1 MDQDSLSTTSSMDI
15 DPQIHPVNGS
25 SPFTTGYS
33 NGFFHQVSAPGNGQ
47 PVCETL
53 KHLSNGNNPV
63 DGLKRIKI
71 SHNPPPCTN
80 GRSAIQN
87 SFEEECV
94 NNHTPDVLVV
104 DSHMSNG
111 EKMAGCPPVMSVVSV
126 PVRESWLLRLFEST
140 LFDMNIAITYL
151 FKSKEP
157 GVLSYIG
164 NRLFT
169 FNNVDVDFYLFQ
181 LVTLY
186 LHHYD
191 IAEALHPYIISRC
204 RSSSHFSLLIIWLLD
219 SFCKDV
225 SVPKFTSISKRKSL
239 GSKLKNLILSEEIK
253 PKEMIPI
260 TIVDLTNHQ
269 SFHKSHHGSAVT
281 PAHKKSHHRSYSE
294 TTFARNNNP
303 SSTTPSLLLN
313 PKESLGDLSSG
324 RAFDNGCVCSEIPR
338 PVTNEHYSKAIL
350 YCPNVQQQQQSC
362 SCGAAKLSPQLEFI
376 KSLLNIGTNLQAV
389 PSKDIKAQKLL
400 ADLSIINLNL
410 PARVWLPI
418 YSFNHMV
425 IRIPP
430 GAAVLLNSKERA
442 PFLVYMEAI
451 ELSCDVHLAP
461 IPTKIVSQSLRQT
474 KSEENLLKYHQEDM
488 NVTSDDLSQ
497 TPSKFTLNPAVDNDQ
512 ECWMTS
518 SDVIEVAEADLNY
531 VKADGSQLLKIKERD
546 KDTISQFSQDSVLTE
561 PDGTNGGSKSGPVI
575 FVAAGDIRRRL
586 TESLNTPKSTFTRDP
601 EDPSAASLKEP
612 WDEKVK
618 RIRESSPF
626 GHLAGWRLLP
636 AIIKCGDDLRQEL
649 MAFQFMVTLQNI
661 WNEERIPL
669 WIRPYQILVLSSES
683 GMIEPILNTVSLH
696 QVKKHSKMSLL
707 QYFLQEF
714 GPMSSELFLSAQRNF
729 VQSCA
734 AYCIVSYLIQ
744 VKDR

>member
-1 MDQDSLSTTSSMDI
+1 MDVDPLTN
-15 DPQIHPVNGS
+15 PQILPVNGS
-25 SPFTTGYS
+25 SSSLTNTRL
-33 NGFFHQVSAPGNGQ
+33 NGFFHQVSAPGNGHL
-47 PVCETL
+47 VCETS
-53 KHLSNGNNPV
+53 KHLSNGSDSP
-63 DGLKRIKI
+63 DGLKRMKV
-71 SHNPPPCTN
+71 SHESSSVVTN
-80 GRSAIQN
+80 GHSLG
-87 SFEEECV
+87 EECEESGSYNSQTSV
-94 NNHTPDVLVV
+94 LDVSRSGSSSSRV
-104 DSHMSNG
+104 G
-111 EKMAGCPPVMSVVSV
+111 PVISASV

-169 FNNVDVDFYLFQ
+169 FQDVDVDFYLFQ

-186 LHHYD
+186 IHHYD
-191 IAEALHPYIISRC
+191 VAEALHPYIMSRC

-219 SFCKDV
+219 SFSRDV
-225 SVPKFTSISKRKSL
+225 SVPKFNSISKRKSL
-239 GSKLKNLILSEEIK
+239 GSKLKNVVLSEEIK
-253 PKEMIPI
+253 PREVPVSTI
-260 TIVDLTNHQ
+260 TDPTNNPLLV
-269 SFHKSHHGSAVT
+269 KT
-281 PAHKKSHHRSYSE
+281 PHSGLSSAHKKSHHRSYSE
-294 TTFARNNNP
+294 TTFARTTLLPSLPSP
-303 SSTTPSLLLN
+303 SSPLN

-324 RAFDNGCVCSEIPR
+324 RAFDNGCICSELSR
-338 PVTNEHYSKAIL
+338 PVPTPDICHKMVTF
-350 YCPNVQQQQQSC
+350 PNVQQSCC
-362 SCGAAKLSPQLEFI
+362 SCGAARLSSQLEFI
-376 KSLLNIGTNLQAV
+376 RSLLNIGSNLQCV
-389 PSKDIKAQKLL
+389 PSKDMKAQKLL

-418 YSFNHMV
+418 YSFNHMI

-451 ELSCDVHLAP
+451 ELTCDVHLAP
-461 IPTKIVSQSLRQT
+461 LPTKMVTQSLRQT
-474 KSEENLLKYHQEDM
+474 KSEENLLLKYHQD
-488 NVTSDDLSQ
+488 NVNGSDESTLG
-497 TPSKFTLNPAVDNDQ
+497 KFTLNPAVDNDQ
-512 ECWMTS
+512 ECWMATS
-518 SDVIEVAEADLNY
+518 DDVPTNDTETVDLD
-531 VKADGSQLLKIKERD
+531 VKQGLGSQPKNRD

-561 PDGTNGGSKSGPVI
+561 PDGGSGSKNGPVI
-575 FVAAGDIRRRL
+575 YVAAGDIRRRL
-586 TESLNTPKSTFTRDP
+586 TESLNAPKSTFTRDP
-601 EDPSAASLKEP
+601 EDPSAAALKEP

-626 GHLAGWRLLP
+626 GHLTGWRLLP

-649 MAFQFMVTLQNI
+649 MAYQFMVTLQNI

-669 WIRPYQILVLSSES
+669 WIRPYKILVLSSES
-683 GMIEPILNTVSLH
+683 GMIEPILNSVSLH

-714 GPMSSELFLSAQRNF
+714 GSISSESFLNAQRNF